1 MSQAA
6 AAASAMGG
14 GAGNNNNAM
23 GVPNMGFMTGGIG
36 AATRSVMNQAMNR
49 NKATASAAAGA
60 RMQNR
65 GGGIGKR
72 MGSIESRLDALEGGG
87 KDGDSFQSVK
97 PVQEFGT
104 GGGFGDASSVPP
116 APVATG
122 TLNATA
128 SPGSLEAMPP
138 PGNPAADMFG
148 SEFMRS
154 ASVGAARMRKNKKL

>member
-1 MSQAA
+1 MAAGTAA
-6 AAASAMGG
+6 AAANTGG
-14 GAGNNNNAM
+14 GAGNNNN
-23 GVPNMGFMTGGIG
+23 PLDRMGFMSGNIG
-36 AATRSVMNQAMNR
+36 SATRAVMNQAMNR
-49 NKATASAAAGA
+49 NKATASATARAGV
-60 RMQNR
+60 RGL
-65 GGGIGKR
+65 GGGMGKR

-97 PVQEFGT
+97 PVQDFST

>member
-6 AAASAMGG
+6 AAASAMG
-14 GAGNNNNAM
+14 GNNNNAM

-87 KDGDSFQSVK
+87 EGQSPVASVK
-97 PVQEFGT
+97 PVQEFST
-104 GGGFGDASSVPP
+104 GGSFGSAQP

-122 TLNATA
+122 TLSAA
-128 SPGSLEAMPP
+128 SPPGSLQEAMPS
-138 PGNPAADMFG
+138 PGDPAADMFG
-148 SEFMRS
+148 NEFMRS
-154 ASVGAARMRKNKKL
+154 ASVGAARMIKNKKI